1 MERSWI
7 WYAAKA
13 CEGIGLTVVL
23 WGLVMSMNLGMQED
37 GLKSMAIEGY
47 GLMIGG
53 GLFLV
58 GWLIE
63 RRIGSR

>member
-1 MERSWI
+1 MQRSWI

-13 CEGIGLTVVL
+13 CEGIGLLVVL
-23 WGLVMSMNLGMQED
+23 WGLVMSMKLGMHEE
-37 GLKSMAIEGY
+37 GLKSMAVEGY

-53 GLFLV
+53 ALFLV

-63 RRIGSR
+63 RGIGTR